1 MILVALIAWPFI
13 AGIAAWLAGRR
24 RPELARWVS
33 ALAMAAGLVAV
44 IVVWI
49 AKAPDFS
56 LTGHGPFVAS
66 VHVAWVPQLGISFFV
81 AADGLSLVMVTL
93 CYALGLLAVLSS
105 WHEVTERVGFFHF
118 MLLWTIAALV
128 GVFTALDLFLFYFLF
143 EMMLVPMYFLIAL
156 WGHERRVYAAVKFF
170 LFTQIGGL
178 FMLISIVALYVIH
191 GRQTGVYTFDYLQLL
206 GTHLSLAAA
215 TWLMLGFFAA
225 FAVKLPAV
233 PLHTWLP
240 DAHTQAPTAG
250 SLVLAGLLIKI
261 GAYGMIR
268 FMVPLFPQ
276 AAFRAAPVFM
286 GLAVLGILYGA
297 VLAFAQHDLKRMVA
311 YTSVSHMGFVL
322 LAIFAWNT
330 LALQGA
336 VLEIVCHAF
345 STGALFAIVGLMQD
359 RLHTRDMDKMGGLW
373 LAAPGMGAFA
383 LIFALASLG
392 LPTLGNF
399 VAEFLILLGTWPV
412 SEPAAVLGAVGLVAA
427 TIYALWLV
435 QRVFQGRETPAL
447 ALPDLTVREGVMLA
461 AMAAPLLWL
470 GLYPQPLF
478 NAVRPGLA
486 ALQQRA
492 VRAPAPTTPGAI
504 LLPPPA
510 EGGSSTLT
518 TAAAQPVAADTSDA
532 PAPGSAQ

>member
-1 MILVALIAWPFI
+1 MILVALLAWPFV
-13 AGIAAWLAGRR
+13 AGVAAWIVGRR
-24 RPELARWVS
+24 RPEAARWVS
-33 ALAMAAGLVAV
+33 VMALAAGLVAV
-44 IVVWI
+44 IVEW
-49 AKAPDFS
+49 ALKAPDFA
-56 LTGHGPFVAS
+56 LAGHGPFVAS
-66 VHVAWVPQLGISFFV
+66 VHAAWVPQLGISFFL
-81 AADGLSLVMVTL
+81 AADGFSLLMVTL
-93 CYALGLLAVLSS
+93 CYAIGLLAVLSS
-105 WHEVTERVGFFHF
+105 WREVTERVGFFHF

-143 EMMLVPMYFLIAL
+143 EMMLVPMYFLIAI
-156 WGHERRVYAAVKFF
+156 WGHERRVYAAIKFF

-178 FMLISIVALYVIH
+178 LMLVSILALYVIH
-191 GRQTGVYTFDYLQLL
+191 GRQTGVYTFDYLRLL
-206 GTHLSLAAA
+206 GTHLSLATA

-250 SLVLAGLLIKI
+250 SLVLAALLIKI

-268 FMVPLFPQ
+268 FMVPLFPH
-276 AAFRAAPVFM
+276 AAFHAAPVFM

-297 VLAFAQHDLKRMVA
+297 VLAFAQHDFKRLVA

-345 STGALFAIVGLMQD
+345 STGALFAIVGLMSE

-373 LAAPGMGAFA
+373 LTAPAMGAMT
-383 LIFALASLG
+383 LVFALASLG

-399 VAEFLILLGTWPV
+399 VAEFLILIGTWPV
-412 SEPAAVLGAVGLVAA
+412 SEPATVLAAFGLVAA
-427 TIYALWLV
+427 TVYSLWIV
-435 QRVFQGRETPAL
+435 QRVFQGRETPTAVI
-447 ALPDLTVREGVMLA
+447 PDLTLREAGMLA

-470 GLYPQPLF
+470 GVYPQPLL
-478 NAVRPGLA
+478 NTVRPGLA
-486 ALQQRA
+486 ALQRVA
-492 VRAPAPTTPGAI
+492 VRAPAAPASATGAAPAA
-504 LLPPPA
+504 LLRTGDGSPAAPPPG
-510 EGGSSTLT
+510 EE
-518 TAAAQPVAADTSDA
+518 PR
-532 PAPGSAQ
+532 

>member
-1 MILVALIAWPFI
+1 MILVALIAWPFV

-24 RPELARWVS
+24 RPDAARWVS

-44 IVVWI
+44 AVEWIV
-49 AKAPDFS
+49 KAPDFS
-56 LTGHGPFVAS
+56 LAGHGPFVAS

-178 FMLISIVALYVIH
+178 FMLVSILALYVIH
-191 GRQTGVYTFDYLQLL
+191 GRQTGVYTFDYLRLL
-206 GTHLSLAAA
+206 GTHLSLATA

-268 FMVPLFPQ
+268 FMVPLFPH
-276 AAFRAAPVFM
+276 AAFRAAARVHGPRRAGHPLRRRA
-286 GLAVLGILYGA
+286 GLRPARPQAHGRLHQREPHGLRAAG
-297 VLAFAQHDLKRMVA
+297 DLRLEHA
-311 YTSVSHMGFVL
+311 GPAGRRAGDRLPRL
-322 LAIFAWNT
+322 LD
-330 LALQGA
+330 
-336 VLEIVCHAF
+336 
-345 STGALFAIVGLMQD
+345 GALFAIVGLMQD

-373 LAAPGMGAFA
+373 IAAPGMGAFA
-383 LIFALASLG
+383 LFFALASLG

-435 QRVFQGRETPAL
+435 QRVFQGRETPAW
-447 ALPDLTVREGVMLA
+447 RC
-461 AMAAPLLWL
+461 
-470 GLYPQPLF
+470 
-478 NAVRPGLA
+478 
-486 ALQQRA
+486 
-492 VRAPAPTTPGAI
+492 PT
-504 LLPPPA
+504 
-510 EGGSSTLT
+510 
-518 TAAAQPVAADTSDA
+518 
-532 PAPGSAQ
+532 

>member
-13 AGIAAWLAGRR
+13 AG
-24 RPELARWVS
+24 
-33 ALAMAAGLVAV
+33 LVAV
-44 IVVWI
+44 IVEWI

-81 AADGLSLVMVTL
+81 ALDGLSLLLVAL
-93 CYALGLLAVLSS
+93 CFLIGLLSVIVS
-105 WHEVTERVGFFHF
+105 WHDITERVGFFHF
-118 MLLWTIAALV
+118 HLLWAIAALV
-128 GVFTALDLFLFYFLF
+128 GLFTALDLFLFYFLF

-478 NAVRPGLA
+478 NA
-486 ALQQRA
+486 
-492 VRAPAPTTPGAI
+492 
-504 LLPPPA
+504 
-510 EGGSSTLT
+510 
-518 TAAAQPVAADTSDA
+518 
-532 PAPGSAQ
+532 

>member
-1 MILVALIAWPFI
+1 M
-13 AGIAAWLAGRR
+13 
-24 RPELARWVS
+24 
-33 ALAMAAGLVAV
+33 
-44 IVVWI
+44 
-49 AKAPDFS
+49 
-56 LTGHGPFVAS
+56 
-66 VHVAWVPQLGISFFV
+66 
-81 AADGLSLVMVTL
+81 
-93 CYALGLLAVLSS
+93 
-105 WHEVTERVGFFHF
+105 
-118 MLLWTIAALV
+118 
-128 GVFTALDLFLFYFLF
+128 FTALDLFLFYFLF
-143 EMMLVPMYFLIAL
+143 EMMLVPMYFLIAM

-178 FMLISIVALYVIH
+178 LMLVSILALYVIH

-206 GTHLSLAAA
+206 GTHLSLATA

-297 VLAFAQHDLKRMVA
+297 VLAFAQHDLKRLVA

-345 STGALFAIVGLMQD
+345 STGALFAIVGLMQE

-373 LAAPGMGAFA
+373 LTAPAPGRHDAR
-383 LIFALASLG
+383 L
-392 LPTLGNF
+392 
-399 VAEFLILLGTWPV
+399 
-412 SEPAAVLGAVGLVAA
+412 
-427 TIYALWLV
+427 
-435 QRVFQGRETPAL
+435 
-447 ALPDLTVREGVMLA
+447 
-461 AMAAPLLWL
+461 
-470 GLYPQPLF
+470 
-478 NAVRPGLA
+478 RPGLA
-486 ALQQRA
+486 GPARPGQLRRRVPHPDRHVAGERA
-492 VRAPAPTTPGAI
+492 GHGAGRRRAWSPPRSTRCGSCSASSRAARRRPWPCPT
-504 LLPPPA
+504 
-510 EGGSSTLT
+510 
-518 TAAAQPVAADTSDA
+518 
-532 PAPGSAQ
+532 

>member
-1 MILVALIAWPFI
+1 
-13 AGIAAWLAGRR
+13 
-24 RPELARWVS
+24 
-33 ALAMAAGLVAV
+33 
-44 IVVWI
+44 
-49 AKAPDFS
+49 
-56 LTGHGPFVAS
+56 
-66 VHVAWVPQLGISFFV
+66 
-81 AADGLSLVMVTL
+81 
-93 CYALGLLAVLSS
+93 
-105 WHEVTERVGFFHF
+105 
-118 MLLWTIAALV
+118 
-128 GVFTALDLFLFYFLF
+128 
-143 EMMLVPMYFLIAL
+143 
-156 WGHERRVYAAVKFF
+156 
-170 LFTQIGGL
+170 
-178 FMLISIVALYVIH
+178 
-191 GRQTGVYTFDYLQLL
+191 
-206 GTHLSLAAA
+206 
-215 TWLMLGFFAA
+215 
-225 FAVKLPAV
+225 
-233 PLHTWLP
+233 
-240 DAHTQAPTAG
+240 
-250 SLVLAGLLIKI
+250 
-261 GAYGMIR
+261 
-268 FMVPLFPQ
+268 
-276 AAFRAAPVFM
+276 
-286 GLAVLGILYGA
+286 
-297 VLAFAQHDLKRMVA
+297 MVA

-492 VRAPAPTTPGAI
+492 VRAPTPTAPGAI
-504 LLPPPA
+504 LLSPPA
-510 EGGSSTLT
+510 ASGSSTLNA
-518 TAAAQPVAADTSDA
+518 AAAQPVATDTSDA
-532 PAPGSAQ
+532 PAPGGAQ